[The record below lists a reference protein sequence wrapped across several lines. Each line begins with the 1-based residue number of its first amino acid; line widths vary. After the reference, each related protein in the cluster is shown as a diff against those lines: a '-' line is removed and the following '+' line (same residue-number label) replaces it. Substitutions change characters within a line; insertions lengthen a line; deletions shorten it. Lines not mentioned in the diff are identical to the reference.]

1 MELLLRAPSSLPP
14 PPLLGPAGPF
24 PALPG
29 PLLGSLSDSAVEGG
43 GRRMSRSWEVEASR
57 WDYVPFRLRLT
68 KKDHEPSKTGTPFRH
83 TQVLDEH
90 LSLSGV
96 PDK

>member
-1 MELLLRAPSSLPP
+1 
-14 PPLLGPAGPF
+14 
-24 PALPG
+24 
-29 PLLGSLSDSAVEGG
+29 
-43 GRRMSRSWEVEASR
+43 MSRSWEVEASR